1 MADSFIPD
9 SFIPDAKPG
18 DQRVPNWSG
27 MAASHADTSLPKW
40 MPMAAKV
47 MGSIANPAFGV
58 SDPTPVQAQH
68 ALGTGARALPM
79 VAATVA
85 GGLTGGNPYAVGF
98 GAAAGTAMRDQ
109 SLTELGLTP
118 QASPLRTGIDAG
130 VSGLT
135 FGLMQGASNAAAPL
149 AKNMAARLWQ
159 GAVGNI
165 PAAVLKRFPV
175 PQEVLDAGISPK
187 QYYAQMFAEQATP
200 LGNPTRGAFRA
211 NVKNSAAQADA
222 LIQNAEGQIVPSTKM
237 VQNTTMVPQT
247 TSATRIPP
255 PDPGD
260 LAAQARTWM
269 EANAAVQSAAKSH
282 GMDPHELESLVL
294 TDRPSIQDLAAAVQR
309 HGFTPD
315 ELNQLREYAPTL
327 RGADLPAATT
337 TSQTSMVPKTT
348 TTAKPVM
355 IPKNNVTP
363 AAVAGRAKGA
373 GSLEDLKFG
382 EDPARDIQQAHDVI
396 DNWAAQQPERIPLP
410 DIQRGKQQ
418 LSKRIQELYTTA
430 ATGGDNAVAAGPSRK
445 AAIKALADAERSILE
460 ETVSGLQEAN
470 KRTQN
475 AMAMRMI
482 ASKRADV
489 TGPSPSFTSKNLIG
503 PAGPLLW
510 QGLESPAA
518 LSRYGIALGR
528 PGVQQGLSMVPGAL
542 SGGGSLLTSPR
553 NAVYPDSL
561 SPTRGR

>member
-1 MADSFIPD
+1 MTNDLRKLITARFLFTFAVQMQVVALGWRMYDLTHDALSLGFIGLAEAIPALSLALYAGAIVDRSRPIYIMQWVLTGSFISGLVLFLTQLSHTGFSATQQIAGLYTAAVITGIAR
-9 SFIPDAKPG
+9 SFAQPALFATIPRLIPRE
-18 DQRVPNWSG
+18 QVPK
-27 MAASHADTSLPKW
+27 ASAW
-40 MPMAAKV
+40 
-47 MGSIANPAFGV
+47 MGSVMQVARIAGPGI
-58 SDPTPVQAQH
+58 
-68 ALGTGARALPM
+68 
-79 VAATVA
+79 
-85 GGLTGGNPYAVGF
+85 GGLIF
-98 GAAAGTAMRDQ
+98 G
-109 SLTELGLTP
+109 
-118 QASPLRTGIDAG
+118 
-130 VSGLT
+130 
-135 FGLMQGASNAAAPL
+135 
-149 AKNMAARLWQ
+149 W
-159 GAVGNI
+159 
-165 PAAVLKRFPV
+165 
-175 PQEVLDAGISPK
+175 AGISPK

-200 LGNPTRGAFRA
+200 LGNPTRGVFRA
-211 NVKNSAAQADA
+211 NVKNSAAQADE

-260 LAAQARTWM
+260 LAAHARTWM

-396 DNWAAQQPERIPLP
+396 DNWAAQQPERIPLT